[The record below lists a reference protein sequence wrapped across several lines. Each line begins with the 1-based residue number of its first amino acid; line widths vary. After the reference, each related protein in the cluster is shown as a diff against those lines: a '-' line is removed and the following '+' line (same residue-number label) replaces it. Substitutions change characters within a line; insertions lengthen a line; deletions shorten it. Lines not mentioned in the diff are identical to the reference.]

1 MSTAGSCRYRQ
12 AIPLGRHGGRLDSDT
27 NAGVRRGFLPQGPR
41 RYTPLRQPTA
51 QRVMV
56 DTVSAGTTTLLLLGT
71 HTNAALL
78 LMAHP
83 HLRRNI
89 ERVYVSGGSVRATGN
104 LFTAYGANPFA
115 EFNVFGD
122 PFAAYQV
129 LHSGVPVTLVP
140 LDATN
145 TIPVTVEFFAEFG
158 SRWQS
163 TPEARYCFQSLDK
176 VLKRDRKPG
185 PDLHGSTGANMWD
198 SFAAGVAFSAM
209 RNGEANGGNEFA
221 ELEYM
226 NITVITSNEPY
237 GLRDGSN
244 PFFDGRATPKF
255 GLKEGGVHSGH
266 VQTGIRDSFCLLP
279 GNSSGRCQ
287 DGYTKE
293 VSGSEG
299 VRVRVATSA
308 KPNTDNSSSLDREF
322 SKSFLKVLNA
332 PKQAGRF
339 NINTQ
344 FPYYREVLYKPDF
357 MNVSRRK
364 PIIFDMD
371 MSPGDFVSLIYL
383 LKAPREVIDLKGV
396 LVNGN
401 GWANIASIDII
412 YDILHMMGRDDIPVG
427 LGNTTALGT
436 PTLGC
441 TNAYAIPMGSGGFI
455 DSDTL
460 YGLAR
465 SLPRSPRR
473 YTPECSDD
481 SEDRQ
486 PLAFEVWQSIKKQL
500 GPGEKITL
508 LTSGPLTN
516 LANISLSDKDAS
528 SVIERV
534 YVVGGLIRDG
544 GQEKGNVFTVPSN
557 KYAEFNMFLDPLAA
571 KTVIESN
578 LNITLIPLTA
588 QRRAASFEAVLEA
601 LEETHQTPEL
611 KFVHGLFSLLKELR
625 RKHKLY
631 RHVDMFLGEVL
642 GAVYMVQG
650 SDLESSV
657 KLKPISVVA
666 NTTEVT
672 DGQIVV
678 SKQSSKLVKVLS
690 HFNAEIYYNRL
701 ASSLANNTQSA
712 VIGSFEEQMA
722 IWSRPPNNIQS
733 LDIPNSYSSTA
744 MEDQR

>member
-1 MSTAGSCRYRQ
+1 MEQ
-12 AIPLGRHGGRLDSDT
+12 WHK
-27 NAGVRRGFLPQGPR
+27 
-41 RYTPLRQPTA
+41 
-51 QRVMV
+51 
-56 DTVSAGTTTLLLLGT
+56 
-71 HTNAALL
+71 
-78 LMAHP
+78 
-83 HLRRNI
+83 NI
-89 ERVYVSGGSVRATGN
+89 YM
-104 LFTAYGANPFA
+104 LI
-115 EFNVFGD
+115 D
-122 PFAAYQV
+122 C
-129 LHSGVPVTLVP
+129 
-140 LDATN
+140 
-145 TIPVTVEFFAEFG
+145 TI
-158 SRWQS
+158 
-163 TPEARYCFQSLDK
+163 
-176 VLKRDRKPG
+176 
-185 PDLHGSTGANMWD
+185 
-198 SFAAGVAFSAM
+198 
-209 RNGEANGGNEFA
+209 
-221 ELEYM
+221 
-226 NITVITSNEPY
+226 
-237 GLRDGSN
+237 
-244 PFFDGRATPKF
+244 
-255 GLKEGGVHSGH
+255 
-266 VQTGIRDSFCLLP
+266 
-279 GNSSGRCQ
+279 
-287 DGYTKE
+287 
-293 VSGSEG
+293 
-299 VRVRVATSA
+299 
-308 KPNTDNSSSLDREF
+308 
-322 SKSFLKVLNA
+322 
-332 PKQAGRF
+332 
-339 NINTQ
+339 
-344 FPYYREVLYKPDF
+344 
-357 MNVSRRK
+357 
-364 PIIFDMD
+364 
-371 MSPGDFVSLIYL
+371 
-383 LKAPREVIDLKGV
+383 
-396 LVNGN
+396 
-401 GWANIASIDII
+401 
-412 YDILHMMGRDDIPVG
+412 
-427 LGNTTALGT
+427 
-436 PTLGC
+436 
-441 TNAYAIPMGSGGFI
+441 
-455 DSDTL
+455 
-460 YGLAR
+460 
-465 SLPRSPRR
+465 R

-481 SEDRQ
+481 SDDRQ
-486 PLAFEVWQSIKKQL
+486 PLAFEVWQYIKKQL

-544 GQEKGNVFTVPSN
+544 GKEKGNVFTVPSN